1 MRAVVN
7 TEYGGPDVL
16 RVVDVE
22 RPVPRDD
29 EVLVEVYATTVN
41 RTDCGFRAPWPWF
54 IRLFAGLRRPKR
66 TILGSEFAGVVVEV
80 GSVVNEF
87 GVGDAVF
94 GVNADRFGAHAE
106 YLCVRQRAPIAPKPS
121 GTSFEEAAAVCDG
134 AILAMTCLTWAKLR
148 AGQRILIYG
157 ASGSIGTA
165 GVQLAKGIGA
175 HVTAVCNT
183 ANVEVV
189 RSLGAD
195 EVIDYTVEEF
205 VANGQTYDIVFDA
218 VGKKSFAECKRSLTT
233 GGSYVSTDLGP
244 YSQNVPL
251 MLWTKFFGSKKAM
264 MPIPRYTKDK
274 VVRIKELIEAGSYRA
289 VIDRTYPLD
298 DAAEATRYVETEQKT
313 GNVVLRVRPE
323 DPQHTEPPR

>member
-1 MRAVVN
+1 VRAVVN

-16 RVVDVE
+16 RVLDVE
-22 RPVPRDD
+22 CPVPLDD
-29 EVLVEVYATTVN
+29 EVLVEVHATTVN

-54 IRLFAGLRRPKR
+54 IRLFAGLRRPRR
-66 TILGSEFAGVVVEV
+66 TILGSEFAGVVAEV
-80 GSVVNEF
+80 GSAVKEF
-87 GVGDAVF
+87 SVGDQVF
-94 GVNADRFGAHAE
+94 GVNADRLGAHAE
-106 YLCVRQRAPIAPKPS
+106 YLCVRESAPIAPKPS

-134 AILAMTCLTWAKLR
+134 AILAMTCLTWPKLR

-165 GVQLAKGIGA
+165 GVQLAKHIGA

-183 ANVEVV
+183 ANLEVV
-189 RSLGAD
+189 RSLAAD
-195 EVIDYTVEEF
+195 EVIDYTVEDF
-205 VANGQTYDIVFDA
+205 AANGQTYDIVFDA
-218 VGKKSFAECKRSLTT
+218 VGKKSFAECKGSLKH

-251 MLWTKFFGSKKAM
+251 MLWTRFIGSRKAM

-274 VVRIKELIEAGSYRA
+274 VLRIKELIEAGVYRA

-313 GNVVLRVRPE
+313 GNVVLVVRPE
-323 DPQHTEPPR
+323 E